1 MKMKITWL
9 FSLLIIATLL
19 SCNSNKH
26 PEFEFAGGSIRLC
39 IENEPATYISRDVI
53 DVYSANV
60 LSQVMECLVSL
71 DAKDLTVNPQI
82 AKSWTVSPDG
92 LNYEFTL
99 RKNIFFHPHSSFVN
113 DEDRLLTSE
122 DVKKTIE
129 LICSKNES
137 RLPGTAYSLIFEQYL
152 KGAKAFYEKK
162 AKSISGLKING
173 DKVTFTLNEKDNN
186 FLNKLAHI
194 SCAIVSRK
202 IYEANLEQDM
212 IGTGPFKFRE
222 YKKGVTNS
230 IILTKNEEYY
240 LADKNGFALPYL
252 DSVIYVLESRKLEQL
267 DLFEAKKL
275 DVIMGL
281 PASRISKMLE
291 GRISDFNSTPPEL
304 VLQNNP
310 ILTTNYYFFNLQD
323 ERFKN
328 SKVRQ
333 AFNYA
338 VDKAK
343 IGSEVLRNQFY
354 ELGYYGII
362 PPIPSAFRGYDFEG
376 VKENAYVYDPVKAK
390 KLLAEAGYPDGKGF
404 GTVNLRFNIDDVHS
418 AVADEFSKQIYQV
431 LGINVNIDASS
442 FEQLE
447 KDAKMAKSE
456 MFRSAWAADYASPE
470 SFLFN
475 FYGKIVPKK
484 PTDPSA
490 INHSRYNNPD
500 FDKLFDMAKKA
511 TKLSD
516 QMDYFSRAEKI
527 LMQDPPIIPL
537 WYKGDYG
544 IVYSNVR
551 DLYFNSLNIHSF
563 TRVYKKEWTKE
574 EYLES
579 IKNVK

>member
-9 FSLLIIATLL
+9 FSLLLIATLL

-26 PEFEFAGGSIRLC
+26 PEFEFAGGSIRLS

-194 SCAIVSRK
+194 SCAIVSQK

-338 VDKAK
+338 IDKAK

-354 ELGYYGII
+354 ELGYYGIV

-484 PTDPSA
+484 PSDLSA

-544 IVYSNVR
+544 ILYSNVR